1 MTTEQLRAALSA
13 RPFQPFIL
21 HVADGREIP
30 VRHPEFTMPPPVGR
44 TIVVYQPD
52 RSMSI
57 LDLLLVTEI
66 EFRTND
72 GDVADSNGR
81 QAG

>member
-1 MTTEQLRAALSA
+1 MTTEQLLA

-21 HVADGREIP
+21 HLADGREMP

-52 RSMSI
+52 RSMGI
-57 LDLLLVTEI
+57 LDLLLVAEI
-66 EFRTND
+66 ECRTND
-72 GDVADSNGR
+72 GDVADSNER